1 MTVKVGE
8 ALYEMKEK
16 LAKTERKVREV
27 MKEKDRLEKM
37 LEMKLKLIKV
47 CSVGVLIS
55 VSIINIVCALYMYNN
70 IILVVCGIFDIIYA
84 HVHCIESTYCV

>member
-8 ALYEMKEK
+8 ALYEMREK
-16 LAKTERKVREV
+16 LEKTERRVREV

-47 CSVGVLIS
+47 FSEVSLSNAVETFNCSTLRR
-55 VSIINIVCALYMYNN
+55 
-70 IILVVCGIFDIIYA
+70 
-84 HVHCIESTYCV
+84 T